1 MFLQNILNLHQLIP
15 RYIHF
20 YKTGQNHVG
29 ICFIDLKNKFGG
41 APEIGGIIFMIGE
54 KQVEREEDHLLN
66 FALWTLLLRIAGHH
80 LAILLNIV
88 IDGVVVSYFYF
99 SVDETQHQF

>member
-1 MFLQNILNLHQLIP
+1 
-15 RYIHF
+15 
-20 YKTGQNHVG
+20 
-29 ICFIDLKNKFGG
+29 
-41 APEIGGIIFMIGE
+41 MIGE

-66 FALWTLLLRIAGHH
+66 FALWALLLRIAGHH

-99 SVDETQHQF
+99 SVDETQHQFQPVYYFCQFVLDQSVAVQLDHYVLGQEVYHFYHQDREDLGHF